1 MKRILLPLTLCMF
14 VNLVS
19 SAQKIGIKAGG
30 NFSNVVGSSSASSTA
45 GSTESDKHMYVP
57 GFHVGVL
64 GEIDLSSLMSFQIE
78 AVYSQKGFKQKFTSS
93 NLIVTSTLESKNTYS
108 YIDVPLL
115 LNIHF
120 GQMGS
125 YLGIGPQISFL
136 SGVKWDGTQTNTYS
150 NSAPPPLT
158 NTSTSFTMA
167 GNDKTGYAKTDFGL
181 VIGTGSKWD
190 SGIEYCLRAAYGLTN
205 VIDQSSSTSS
215 AVWHNLVFSVSLGY
229 TFGTGGG
236 GQGDRYGRKYNSKTK
251 HH

>member
-30 NFSNVVGSSSASSTA
+30 NFSNVIGNSSGSSTTTTS
-45 GSTESDKHMYVP
+45 ESDKHMYVP
-57 GFHVGVL
+57 GFHVGML
-64 GEIDLSSLMSFQIE
+64 GEFDLAEILSLQLE

-93 NLIVTSTLESKNTYS
+93 TLIVTTTQEVKYTYS
-108 YIDVPLL
+108 YIDVPII

-125 YLGIGPQISFL
+125 YIGFGPQVSFL
-136 SGVKWDGTQTNTYS
+136 AGVKWDGTQTNSYS

-158 NTSTSFTMA
+158 NTSTSFTLS
-167 GNDKTGYAKTDFGL
+167 GKDNTGYSKTDFGA

-190 SGIEYCLRAAYGLTN
+190 SGIEYCIRAGYGLAN
-205 VIDQSSSTSS
+205 IIDKSSSPST
-215 AVWHNLVFSVSLGY
+215 AVWHNLVFSVSIGY

-236 GQGDRYGRKYNSKTK
+236 PGGDRYGHKYNGKSK